1 MSRPEREPIWQTV
14 TKVIAAVVLVLLA
27 LAFGA
32 GGACGVW
39 FAGSGIWDAAS
50 RRGAGLGGDEAFGAF
65 CAVIGLGAAVLLGWA
80 AIALLRK
87 KENRDE

>member
-1 MSRPEREPIWQTV
+1 MSRPDREPIGLTV
-14 TKVIAAVVLVLLA
+14 LKVIAAVVLVLLA

-39 FAGSGIWDAAS
+39 FAGSGIWDAVS
-50 RRGAGLGGDEAFGAF
+50 RRGTGLGGDEAFGSV
-65 CAVIGLGAAVLLGWA
+65 CAVIGLGAAILLGWT